1 MYVSKVITES
11 GFHVKLACVNNT
23 KRYYGFFKDKL
34 KFSKGME
41 GKQNRESALSSAQ
54 DWNYY
59 SNAV

>member
-1 MYVSKVITES
+1 MES
-11 GFHVKLACVNNT
+11 GFHVRLACVKDT

-41 GKQNRESALSSAQ
+41 GKQNREFALSSAQ
-54 DWNYY
+54 DGNYY